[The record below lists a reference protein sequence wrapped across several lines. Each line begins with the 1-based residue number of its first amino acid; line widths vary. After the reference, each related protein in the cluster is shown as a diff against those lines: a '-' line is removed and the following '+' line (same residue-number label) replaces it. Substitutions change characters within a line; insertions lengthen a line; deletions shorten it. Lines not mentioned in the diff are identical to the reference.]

1 MKRGLVIP
9 SGTVVID
16 SGSSST
22 VGGSI
27 PPEVIR
33 HWLLFWDEFCC
44 PGNPIVAG
52 LGSPELVALQS
63 LGLLQE
69 IFVQFPGGISVPSG
83 NFSSVVLASQ
93 HSAHAHLN
101 NNEPGKWTIGSSE
114 EIVTT
119 GLRPDFEPALVF
131 ELVNAFQI
139 PDQNTPLEDILEF
152 KEKRRD
158 ELVAFHNRIE
168 EIYARIIASKD
179 VIRSKTVEIER
190 LEESL
195 ADYNAVVNEGFGKKV
210 LRTMQ
215 VVMDRSL
222 IESVGI
228 GMAGASLAP
237 SIALPSLPFGLFAAG
252 AAFTLR
258 NVLSPSPKS
267 GIHPLTYVSSSQR
280 LQR

>member
-9 SGTVVID
+9 SSTVVVD
-16 SGSSST
+16 SGDSST
-22 VGGSI
+22 IGGSI
-27 PPEVIR
+27 PPEIIR

-52 LGSPELVALQS
+52 LGTPELVTLQS

-69 IFVQFPGGISVPSG
+69 IFVQFPGGVKVSSG
-83 NFSSVVLASQ
+83 DFSSVILASQ

-101 NNEPGKWTIGSSE
+101 KNEPGKWTIGSNE
-114 EIVTT
+114 EIVST
-119 GLRPDFEPALVF
+119 GLRPDFETALVF
-131 ELVNAFQI
+131 ELINAFQI
-139 PDQNTPLEDILEF
+139 PDQSTPLEDILEF

-158 ELVAFHNRIE
+158 ELIAFHIHIE
-168 EIYARIIASKD
+168 EIYARIIASRD
-179 VIRSKTVEIER
+179 ILRSKTVELVK
-190 LEESL
+190 LEKSL
-195 ADYNAVVNEGFGKKV
+195 ADYNAVVDERFGRKV
-210 LRTMQ
+210 LRSLQ

-222 IESVGI
+222 IESVGL

-237 SIALPSLPFGLFAAG
+237 SIELPSLPFGLFTAG

-258 NVLSPSPKS
+258 NVLSPRSKAAA
-267 GIHPLTYVSSSQR
+267 HPLTYISSSQR